1 MFSVPVTF
9 VYEFHRTDDL
19 IRPYI
24 LHEFAANGAEYMV
37 LSDSLLAQI
46 LQRPALKKMLAKE
59 LADEGLSFCDSHAP
73 FGPYLDLNC
82 PVKEARGEMLL
93 RLKLV
98 LEIAAGFGV
107 RTMTIHT
114 GNETHYPDVPLE
126 EQYDWIKRSLEE
138 LLPFAETLKIAIAV
152 ENIWF
157 RINTPDRLLG
167 LKKEFPSEFLGFC
180 YDAGHAN
187 LMAKGRSFPESAPY
201 QAWGATPVVWEERAL
216 EKMLPEIITCHL
228 HDNDGAWDRH
238 RNPGQGNIDWK
249 HIIGLLKQAPRLQC
263 IQSEVLP
270 LGGHDAIRDVVE
282 KFRELGEL

>member
-37 LSDSLLAQI
+37 LSDSLLAEI
-46 LQRPALKKMLAKE
+46 LLRPALKKTLAKE

-98 LEIAAGFGV
+98 LEIAASFGV

-138 LLPFAETLKIAIAV
+138 LLPFAEKLKIAIAV

-180 YDAGHAN
+180 YDSGHAN
-187 LMAKGRSFPESAPY
+187 LMAKGRSFPDSAPY
-201 QAWGATPVVWEERAL
+201 QAWGVTPVVWEERAL

-228 HDNDGAWDRH
+228 HDNDGAFDRH
-238 RNPGQGNIDWK
+238 RNPGLGTIDWP